1 MYCRCFKEI
10 PQDVHFRSTVNQQF
24 NSNSGVLADPIQDIP
39 VSSCFPQDWEG
50 GQSHMN
56 VQVYLVDMVSEA
68 PMGAEARLNGS
79 STIAPIKN
87 YKRLYWTSICPVS
100 VKFV

>member
-1 MYCRCFKEI
+1 MK
-10 PQDVHFRSTVNQQF
+10 
-24 NSNSGVLADPIQDIP
+24 
-39 VSSCFPQDWEG
+39 
-50 GQSHMN
+50 

-87 YKRLYWTSICPVS
+87 HKRLYRTSICPVS
-100 VKFV
+100 GSLCRCSLVELALKDFLKLIITQKKNVEHEL

>member
-1 MYCRCFKEI
+1 MK
-10 PQDVHFRSTVNQQF
+10 
-24 NSNSGVLADPIQDIP
+24 
-39 VSSCFPQDWEG
+39 
-50 GQSHMN
+50 

-79 STIAPIKN
+79 STIAAIKN

-100 VKFV
+100 VEFVQVFAGRAGFFEAVHNTKDKY